1 MDRYAFD
8 TMKNGYNRYQVE
20 DYIQTQKLQMESL
33 QKKLEKAN
41 LLKEEL
47 TREYQELET
56 RYRDV
61 SENLEVKEKAADE
74 MTRMAMKEANMIV
87 DTAHR
92 NADAI
97 VKESLMMARGILMEV
112 ARLGDEAND
121 LKGSMRKE
129 LQKITQALDDFE
141 TPEIPDLDLLKKE
154 IYMLR

>member
-97 VKESLMMARGILMEV
+97 LKESLMMARGILMEV

-154 IYMLR
+154 I